1 MKSMFIDTDLPHCFP
16 IFIYTTESNCS
27 IIVWLL

>member
-16 IFIYTTESNCS
+16 IFIYTTKSNCS
-27 IIVWLL
+27 LYGLCS